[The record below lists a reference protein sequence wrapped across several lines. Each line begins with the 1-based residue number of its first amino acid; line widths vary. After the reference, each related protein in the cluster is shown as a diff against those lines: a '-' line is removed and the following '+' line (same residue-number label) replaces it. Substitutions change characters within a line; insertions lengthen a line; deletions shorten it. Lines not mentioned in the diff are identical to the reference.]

1 MNIRPKTVRRT
12 LILALL
18 VIILV
23 AGGWWVYLRSEQ
35 ARLRATL
42 SDRDAGLTAWRSG
55 EYEPALQ
62 SLGRYLARFDHDRD
76 ALFAY
81 ADCRRRVE
89 SPGGRHLAEAIA
101 TLSTR
106 LLPRY
111 PGDLEA
117 SRLLVE
123 LYTDTGAS
131 AAAIELCDK
140 LLQRDANDLVALRC
154 RAIALSQT
162 ARVEDALAASLQYN
176 AARPDDVREQLRTLW
191 LMWRAKKAPA
201 ELLARAETLLADRPQ
216 DPRCELVMA
225 VACGYANDREGTLR
239 YLRSAAG
246 RPDLDAVVVR
256 ELVSRFDGLRLFEES
271 RDLLRHAA
279 ERTGDVAIRR
289 LLVSRLWQE
298 ARYDE
303 VLRLLQ
309 SLDPADAKCDAALLA
324 YKALSLASTGMR
336 EPAVAIYSA
345 LSTRTSDPQSRAWSQ
360 ALSTVFGDPL
370 PPPKEAILRLRSA
383 MSQDR
388 DNGLFR
394 AWMGDAYWRLGEA
407 ELATVAW
414 AEAAELMPSWAEP
427 LRKLSRARL
436 VAGSVDDALSAASE
450 AYRRS
455 PTLESAVNLVVVRFR
470 KLETSPREVDAV
482 ELLQQVRQVQ
492 AIVPFEPRTL
502 PIEVAL
508 LARTDQRDRAIA
520 RTLEALS
527 SRPPLDGQTLLNLA
541 AVSRSEQLGL
551 QQRIFDS
558 ASPASRT
565 PLLALSQAKDLA
577 DAGKTEEALA
587 LLRESATAGGNG
599 VEWQMVLAQFLE
611 SVAHPAAARHWVE
624 LGDHHPENLEV
635 QRLIL
640 SAAESTRGDRAFTA
654 RTIERLRQLTGE
666 AGQQWKLERA
676 KWLLASNEYDDSVQ
690 AVTLLTEMIQRGLSK
705 PRIHLARALEQTG
718 NVNTA
723 IEHLKAA
730 SDADPRDPRP
740 VLELVRLLR
749 TQSKLEDSRRYVLRL
764 ARDGVLGNEERLDV
778 ASLLVE
784 LGEPQR
790 AVDLL
795 AAAEFRGANDP
806 ACRALLAEL
815 YRRRGM
821 VADAERLY
829 DLLLSA
835 PEPSSATILSAAD
848 FYASTSRPERA
859 ADVLRRL
866 DEPRFSPA
874 TRALML
880 ARYNELHGE
889 EETARRLYI
898 TGTELAPESAAHWI
912 RRAEFEMSRGRYDDA
927 ARIADQAMARGISD
941 SRLASLRLE
950 AEALQQGGASP
961 TDLTPLIRALA
972 RDPGRAPQVQ
982 MLTALQQAR
991 REGLDDR
998 ATAARLREV
1007 ADRYPRFLPLQQ
1019 HMVRLYLQV
1028 GQPDDAVN
1036 LAMRTMEALPSSA
1049 DAAELAVVA
1058 SRVAGRWLDMRQA
1071 AERWRQRGIAG
1082 GEIADAALAEAFL
1095 QLNQAAEALRV
1106 IEPRLPQ
1113 LRADRGVDAE
1123 LRRVATRTLVAVGR
1137 FDDARQLLLPL
1148 IHESKAWFDLW
1159 LNTAVSLP
1167 DPTRAA
1173 SWLNEVTPEDLATLD
1188 RDDLRAIG
1196 EAWGRLGHR
1205 SGRPSDLERART
1217 LLLPLTQ
1224 RDDATAWDLLRGGQ
1238 VELLSGNLGAAE
1250 TLLRRSLLAKPDQ
1263 PETLNNLA
1271 YVLLRR
1277 GEKLDEAAGLA
1288 ERAVQLE
1295 PRVAA
1300 YHDTLARVQA
1310 AQGRGEEARSSF
1322 EKAITLDS
1330 GCLDAWIGL
1339 ARLHHAAGRPA
1350 DVTATLRKIDEL
1362 LERSPPPS
1370 ESLRVELDTLR
1381 GQLSRT
1387 PE

>member
-1 MNIRPKTVRRT
+1 MNIRPKTIRRS

-18 VIILV
+18 VIIV
-23 AGGWWVYLRSEQ
+23 VSGGWWVYLRNEDV
-35 ARLRATL
+35 RLRATL
-42 SDRDAGLTAWRSG
+42 LDRDAGLAAWRAG

-81 ADCRRRVE
+81 ADARRRVE
-89 SPGGRHLAEAIA
+89 APGGRHLAEAIA

-106 LLPRY
+106 LLPRH

-117 SRLLVE
+117 TRLLVE
-123 LYTDTGAS
+123 LYTETGAS
-131 AAAIELCDK
+131 ADAVALCDR
-140 LLQRDANDLVALRC
+140 LLQRAPGDPVALRC
-154 RAIALSQT
+154 RAVALSQT

-191 LMWRAKKAPA
+191 LMWRAKKSPA
-201 ELLARAETLLADRPQ
+201 EILHRAESLLAERPR

-239 YLRSAAG
+239 NLRSAAG
-246 RPDLDAVVVR
+246 RADLDAVVVR
-256 ELVSRFDGLRLFEES
+256 ELVSRFDGLKLFEES
-271 RDLLRHAA
+271 RDLLRRAA

-298 ARYDE
+298 ARHDE
-303 VLRLLQ
+303 VLQLLQ
-309 SLDPADAKCDAALLA
+309 ALDAADPRSDAALLG
-324 YKALSLASTGMR
+324 YKALSLASLGLR
-336 EPAVAIYSA
+336 EQATTLVAA
-345 LSTRTSDPQSRAWSQ
+345 LAARPSDPLARAWQQ
-360 ALSTVFGDPL
+360 AMSTLFADPA

-383 MSQDR
+383 MSRDR

-394 AWMGDAYWRLGEA
+394 AWMGDAFWRLGES
-407 ELATVAW
+407 ELAMAAW
-414 AEAAELMPSWAEP
+414 TESAELMPSWAEP

-436 VAGSVDDALSAASE
+436 AAGAVDDALSAAEE

-455 PTLESAVNLVVVRFR
+455 PTLESAVNLVTVRFR

-492 AIVPFEPRTL
+492 TIVPFEPRTL

-520 RTLEALS
+520 RTLEALQA
-527 SRPPLDGQTLLNLA
+527 RPPLDGQTLLNLA

-551 QQRIFDS
+551 QQRIFD
-558 ASPASRT
+558 AAAPPART
-565 PLLALSQAKDLA
+565 PMLTLSQAGDLA
-577 DAGKTEEALA
+577 AAGKTEEALS
-587 LLRESATAGGNG
+587 LLRDAATRGGNG
-599 VEWQMVLAQFLE
+599 VEWQMVQAQFLE
-611 SVAHPAAARHWVE
+611 SIGHPAAARHWVD
-624 LGDHHPENLEV
+624 LGDRNPEHLEV

-640 SAAESTRGDRAFTA
+640 AAADSARADRAFIA

-676 KWLLASNEYDDSVQ
+676 KWLLASNDYDDSVQ

-705 PRIHLARALEQTG
+705 PRIYLARALEQTG
-718 NVNTA
+718 NINTA

-749 TQSKLEDSRRYVLRL
+749 TQSKLEDVRRYALRL
-764 ARDGVLGNEERLDV
+764 ARDGVLGNDERLTV

-806 ACRALLAEL
+806 ACRVLLAEL
-815 YRRRGM
+815 YRRRGL

-848 FYASTSRPERA
+848 FYASTARTDRA
-859 ADVLRRL
+859 AAVLRRL
-866 DEPRFSPA
+866 EDPRFSPA
-874 TRALML
+874 TRALVQ

-889 EETARRLYI
+889 EETARRLYV
-898 TGTELAPESAAHWI
+898 TATELAPENAAHWI
-912 RRAEFEMSRGRYDDA
+912 RRAEFEMARGRYADA
-927 ARIADQAMARGISD
+927 ARIADEAMARGISD
-941 SRLASLRLE
+941 GRLASLRLE
-950 AEALQQGGASP
+950 AEALQEGSSSP
-961 TDLTPLIRALA
+961 SDLAPLIKALA
-972 RDPGRAPQVQ
+972 KDPGRAPQVQ

-991 REGLDDR
+991 RDGLGDR
-998 ATAARLREV
+998 ETAARLREV
-1007 ADRYPRFLPLQQ
+1007 ADRHPRFLPLQQ
-1019 HMVRLYLQV
+1019 HMVRLYLQA
-1028 GQPDDAVN
+1028 GQPDDAVT
-1036 LAMRTMEALPSSA
+1036 LAMRTMDALPSSG

-1058 SRVAGRWLDMRQA
+1058 CRAAGRWLEMRQA
-1071 AERWRQRGIAG
+1071 AERWRQRGVAG
-1082 GEIADAALAEAFL
+1082 GDAADAALAEAL
-1095 QLNQAAEALRV
+1095 LRLNQPAEALRV
-1106 IEPRLPQ
+1106 IEQRLPQ
-1113 LRADRGVDAE
+1113 LRGDLGLDPE

-1137 FDDARQLLLPL
+1137 FDDARELLRPL
-1148 IHESKAWFDLW
+1148 LNESKAWLEVW
-1159 LNTAVSLP
+1159 LGTALSLP
-1167 DPTRAA
+1167 DATRAEL
-1173 SWLNEVTPEDLATLD
+1173 WLAQVTPADVASLD
-1188 RDDLRAIG
+1188 HDTARLVG

-1205 SGRPSDLERART
+1205 SGRSSSLERARS
-1217 LLLPLTQ
+1217 LLLPLAE
-1224 RDDATAWDLLRGGQ
+1224 RADASARDLLRAGQ
-1238 VELLSGNLGAAE
+1238 VELLTGNLDAAE
-1250 TLLRRSLLAKPDQ
+1250 ALLRRALRAAPDQ

-1277 GEKLDEAAGLA
+1277 GEPLDEAATLA
-1288 ERAVQLE
+1288 ERAVQLD

-1300 YHDTLARVQA
+1300 YHDTLARVRVA
-1310 AQGRGEEARSSF
+1310 RGHAEEARAAF
-1322 EKAITLDS
+1322 EKAISLDS
-1330 GCLDAWIGL
+1330 SCLDAWIGL

-1350 DVTATLRKIDEL
+1350 DVTAALRKIDEL

-1370 ESLRVELDTLR
+1370 DTLRLELDTLR
-1381 GQLSRT
+1381 GQLSRGA
-1387 PE
+1387 E